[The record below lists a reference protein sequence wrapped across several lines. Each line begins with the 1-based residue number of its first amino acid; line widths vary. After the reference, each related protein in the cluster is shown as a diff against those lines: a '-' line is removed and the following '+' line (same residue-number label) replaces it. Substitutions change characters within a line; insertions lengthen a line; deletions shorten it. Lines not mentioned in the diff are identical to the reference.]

1 MVDRRLLSVGNQGK
15 RRHSG
20 EAAGEEKEKKRR
32 SEQSEKASSS
42 ASESKQQAAA
52 AQLVGPPGLLSA
64 TEAERHS
71 AVVSWID
78 KHAVKSTKKTY
89 KPYLEQFGKYCEQS
103 GARQFPASEA
113 TVAAFLVDRFERK
126 GGSASTYNSATAAI
140 ASAYRF
146 SGLASPTNGQ
156 LVKAVKSTIA
166 KQANPPKRKK
176 ALTLEHLQQMFADS
190 DGSVLD
196 TRDDF
201 IMALMCA
208 TGMRESEAMAL
219 RMDGEKQDVWLEE
232 VKVGATTK
240 EVLFNFVQKSKTDQ
254 ERRGHTHVVGPA
266 ADPSVCPIRLFKR
279 WMSKRNSDAKYLFHA
294 RASTEKLSAKVPN
307 GRLKARLTRIGVDP
321 RPFGSHS
328 CRRTIATAAAKAGV
342 EERVIKKYV
351 NWRSDVVYT
360 YIEES
365 LERLLAVPAAVFGA
379 R

>member
-1 MVDRRLLSVGNQGK
+1 MVGRRLLSVGESVK
-15 RRHSG
+15 RRRDSDT
-20 EAAGEEKEKKRR
+20 AAEETGKKRR
-32 SEQSEKASSS
+32 REQAEIAG
-42 ASESKQQAAA
+42 SESKQQAT
-52 AQLVGPPGLLSA
+52 AQPAGRPGPVHA

-89 KPYLEQFGKYCEQS
+89 KPYLAQFEQYCKQS
-103 GARQFPASEA
+103 GAQQFPASEA

-146 SGLASPTNGQ
+146 SGVPSPTSGQ
-156 LVKAVKSTIA
+156 LVKAVKTSIA
-166 KQANPPKRKK
+166 RQANPPKRKK
-176 ALTLEHLQQMFADS
+176 ALTLEHLQKIFADS

-201 IMALMCA
+201 IIALMCA

-219 RMDGEKQDVWLEE
+219 RMDGKQQDVWLEE
-232 VKVGATTK
+232 VKVGTTTK

-266 ADPSVCPIRLFKR
+266 ADPGVCPIRLFKR
-279 WMSKRNSDAKYLFHA
+279 WMNERNSEAKYLFHA
-294 RASTEKLSAKVPN
+294 RGSTEKLSAKVPN
-307 GRLKARLTRIGVDP
+307 GRLKARLKRIGVDP

-365 LERLLAVPAAVFGA
+365 LERLLAVPAAVFGV